1 MNIGYNSVEV
11 VELLLVLKI
20 KYPDHII
27 LLRGNHELRYISF
40 YYGLYVEIIKKYGNS
55 EVLEYFTDLFDYLP
69 IAALIEGKIFCVH
82 GGLSKGFPLI
92 DLIRLIPRDKFERL
106 HEIDKNFELGLLMN
120 NPDEGIEDWVNE
132 CKCIYMFFGANIV
145 NTFNHLNGLELICR
159 SH

>member
-55 EVLEYFTDLFDYLP
+55 EELEYFTDLFDYLP
-69 IAALIEGKIFCVH
+69 IAALIESKIFVFRWT
-82 GGLSKGFPLI
+82 K
-92 DLIRLIPRDKFERL
+92 
-106 HEIDKNFELGLLMN
+106 
-120 NPDEGIEDWVNE
+120 
-132 CKCIYMFFGANIV
+132 
-145 NTFNHLNGLELICR
+145 
-159 SH
+159 

>member
-55 EVLEYFTDLFDYLP
+55 EELEYFTDLFDYLQ

-106 HEIDKNFELGLLMN
+106 HEENKNFECGLLMN
-120 NPDEGIEDWVNE
+120 NPDEDIEGWYKPKRGAD
-132 CKCIYMFFGANIV
+132 IYFGAKN
-145 NTFNHLNGLELICR
+145 CR
-159 SH
+159 YF